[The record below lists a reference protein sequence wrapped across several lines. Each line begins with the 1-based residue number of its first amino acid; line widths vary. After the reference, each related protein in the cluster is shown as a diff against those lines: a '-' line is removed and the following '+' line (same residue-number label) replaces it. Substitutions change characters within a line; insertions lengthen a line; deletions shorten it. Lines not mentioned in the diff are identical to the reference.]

1 MKVIVG
7 ILLIA
12 FIVVMVILL
21 ALVSYLLWDEV
32 CDTYQKNRKR
42 AIATKRLEDEMKRV
56 CDESQTER
64 SER

>member
-12 FIVVMVILL
+12 IIVVIVVLL
-21 ALVSYLLWDEV
+21 SLVSYLLWDEV

-42 AIATKRLEDEMKRV
+42 AIATKRLEDEMRRV
-56 CDESQTER
+56 CDKQTDC
-64 SER
+64 SWK

>member
-12 FIVVMVILL
+12 LIVAIVVLL
-21 ALVSYLLWDEV
+21 SLVSYLLWDEV

-42 AIATKRLEDEMKRV
+42 AIATKRLEDEMKRI
-56 CDESQTER
+56 CDEQTDCAWK
-64 SER
+64 